1 MNTNIPDVIKLKN
14 GESTSIT
21 LKGLATAGFEW
32 NYTTD
37 NKDCIK
43 VSREFVV
50 PDKSDKKIIGG
61 SSNEIFTIVAQ
72 KKGTV
77 NITFTQKRNWE
88 KNVDPAN
95 EKNVK
100 IIIE

>member
-1 MNTNIPDVIKLKN
+1 MDTNIPDVIKLKN
-14 GESTSIT
+14 GDSTFIT

-37 NKDCIK
+37 NKDCVK
-43 VSREFVV
+43 VLREFVL
-50 PDKSDKKIIGG
+50 PKNSNPKIIGT
-61 SSNEIFTIVAQ
+61 SANEIFTITAQ

-77 NITFTQKRNWE
+77 NISFVQKRSWE

-95 EKNVK
+95 QKNVK

>member
-1 MNTNIPDVIKLKN
+1 MDTNIPDVIKLKN

-43 VSREFVV
+43 VSREFVL
-50 PDKSDKKIIGG
+50 PKNTNSKIIGA
-61 SSNEIFTIVAQ
+61 SANEIFTIKAQ

-77 NITFTQKRNWE
+77 TISFVQQRSWE
-88 KNVDPAN
+88 KNVDPVN
-95 EKNVK
+95 QKKVK
-100 IIIE
+100 IVIE

>member
-1 MNTNIPDVIKLKN
+1 MPADIKEIKLRA
-14 GESTSIT
+14 GESTVIK

-43 VSREFVV
+43 VSREFSV
-50 PDKSDKKIIGG
+50 PG
-61 SSNEIFTIVAQ
+61 SGSQKMGESANEIFTILAQ
-72 KKGTV
+72 KKGIV
-77 NITFTQKRNWE
+77 NIHFSQSRSWE
-88 KNVDPAN
+88 KTAPSN
-95 EKNVK
+95 EEHVK

>member
-1 MNTNIPDVIKLKN
+1 MPADIKEIKLKA
-14 GESTSIT
+14 GESTVIK

-43 VSREFVV
+43 VTREFSLSE
-50 PDKSDKKIIGG
+50 PDSKQAGASA
-61 SSNEIFTIVAQ
+61 NEIFTIAAQ

-77 NITFTQKRNWE
+77 NIHFSQQRSWE
-88 KNVDPAN
+88 KNVAPVN

>member
-1 MNTNIPDVIKLKN
+1 MPADIKEIKLKP
-14 GESTSIT
+14 GESTVIK

-32 NYTTD
+32 NYATD

-43 VSREFVV
+43 VTREF
-50 PDKSDKKIIGG
+50 SLSESG
-61 SSNEIFTIVAQ
+61 SKQAGASANEIFTIVAQ

-77 NITFTQKRNWE
+77 NIHFSQQRGWE
-88 KNVDPAN
+88 KNVPPVN
-95 EKNVK
+95 EKKVK